1 LPNDIPLD
9 ELMELWRSF
18 FQDSRNR
25 PIDKSGKE
33 ASAPKCSTCKGVG
46 RIQIPGE
53 IKLDETEPSTKVC
66 PNCNGERVDSN
77 SIPTYGDEIQKVSKE
92 YPEGKRSIGV
102 TWEAVAD
109 FNARLSSN
117 LRWNLD
123 ETLDA
128 AKQIVQEFIDDD
140 TKIRVREE
148 HRTKVDLDVVPVG
161 IPDELYVVDIS
172 GLRKEHL
179 YRTVK
184 LKGLVRKATPVR
196 PRMEIGLFE

>member
-1 LPNDIPLD
+1 
-9 ELMELWRSF
+9 MELWRSF

-33 ASAPKCSTCKGVG
+33 ASAPKCSTCKGEG
-46 RIQIPGE
+46 KIIIQNE
-53 IKLDETEPSTKVC
+53 IKLDDTEPNSKIC

-77 SIPTYGDEIQKVSKE
+77 NIPTYGDEIQKVSKE
-92 YPEGKRSIGV
+92 YPEGIRSIGV

-128 AKQIVQEFIDDD
+128 AK
-140 TKIRVREE
+140 
-148 HRTKVDLDVVPVG
+148 
-161 IPDELYVVDIS
+161 
-172 GLRKEHL
+172 
-179 YRTVK
+179 K
-184 LKGLVRKATPVR
+184 LFKNL
-196 PRMEIGLFE
+196 

>member
-1 LPNDIPLD
+1 MTSLAKKLQ
-9 ELMELWRSF
+9 L
-18 FQDSRNR
+18 Q
-25 PIDKSGKE
+25 
-33 ASAPKCSTCKGVG
+33 KCSTCKGEGKIVIH
-46 RIQIPGE
+46 RE
-53 IKLDETEPSTKVC
+53 VKLDDTEPNSKIC

-77 SIPTYGDEIQKVSKE
+77 NIPTYGDEIQKVSKE
-92 YPEGKRSIGV
+92 YPEGNRSIGV

-140 TKIRVREE
+140 TKIRIREE

-172 GLRKEHL
+172 GLRK
-179 YRTVK
+179 RTSLSYCK
-184 LKGLVRKATPVR
+184 IKRSSSKSNTSKASYGNWTI
-196 PRMEIGLFE
+196 RM